1 MMQDYQDVQRCTRR
15 CAATDRELAA
25 GETYYSVLQ
34 VQGAQ
39 VQRLD
44 YCEQGWQ
51 GPPENALGWW
61 KAALPAPNHQAVQWA
76 PDQVVLQYFEQLA
89 DHPQQAD
96 QRYVLALL
104 LVRRRIL
111 RLDRQEKNTAGQ
123 TVLCLVHPDADQ
135 EYHVLE
141 VEPEAERL
149 AAIQASLQQLLFSGG
164 G

>member
-39 VQRLD
+39 VERLD
-44 YCEQGWQ
+44 YCEQAWH
-51 GPPENALGWW
+51 GPPENALSWW
-61 KAALPAPNHQAVQWA
+61 KAALPQPDHQAVQWA

-89 DHPQQAD
+89 DHPEQAD

-111 RLDRQEKNTAGQ
+111 RLDRQEESSPGER
-123 TVLCLVHPDADQ
+123 VLCLVHPDSER
-135 EYHVLE
+135 EYFVPE
-141 VEPEAERL
+141 VEPEVERL
-149 AAIQASLQQLLFSGG
+149 EAIQASLRQLLFAGG
-164 G
+164 A